1 MNKKLNILFLVA
13 LLSACSA
20 ETISEDNV
28 VSEIVDVSTTLQTDE
43 VKTSH
48 DDHDSHNHDDHDSHN
63 HDNGH
68 TAHSHEP
75 IEVNKDLPIPILSIE
90 VIKDPKSGWNLFLNT
105 ENFKFNAEA
114 ASTEH
119 VDGEGHAHLYINGK
133 KITRLYGSSF
143 FIEELNEG
151 KNNIRVELSSN
162 NHSPLA
168 VDGEIID
175 ASVVVEVIKST
186 DSESDVDNQNV
197 QEENQEVSYD
207 ANVLLPNS
215 TPDKLEV
222 LNFKLNEKIYIN
234 FTSEAEREIHVHGYD
249 IHFMVY
255 PDKENVLE
263 LDLTIAGEFEIE
275 DHDGGFEFARLI
287 VSP

>member
-1 MNKKLNILFLVA
+1 MNKKFNILFLVV

-20 ETISEDNV
+20 ETISEDSV

-43 VKTSH
+43 VKTS
-48 DDHDSHNHDDHDSHN
+48 HDDHDSHN

-90 VIKDPKSGWNLFLNT
+90 VVKDPKSGWNLFLNI

-119 VDGEGHAHLYINGK
+119 VDGEGHAHLYINEK

-175 ASVVVEVIKST
+175 ASFLIEIVQST
-186 DSESDVDNQNV
+186 DSESDVNNQNV
-197 QEENQEVSYD
+197 QEENQEVTYD
-207 ANVLLPNS
+207 ANVFLPNS

-222 LNFKLNEKIYIN
+222 LNFELNEKIYIN

-263 LDLTIAGEFEIE
+263 LELTIAGEFEIE